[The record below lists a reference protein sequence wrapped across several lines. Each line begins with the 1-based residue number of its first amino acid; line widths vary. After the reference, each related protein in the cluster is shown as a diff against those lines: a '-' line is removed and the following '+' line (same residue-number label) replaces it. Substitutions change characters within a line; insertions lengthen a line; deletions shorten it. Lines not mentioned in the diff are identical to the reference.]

1 MKLLGVMDGDGDAE
15 RLWREEGACIIAMDF
30 PLRRA
35 AIELYGLSDAEAFG
49 GADCRVE
56 RHGATV
62 ADLVARIEAA
72 VGRGVVRQRI
82 ADLLDV
88 ARHSEG
94 VAVLTGLRDE
104 DRDWLAGMGGTL
116 L

>member
-1 MKLLGVMDGDGDAE
+1 MKLLGVMGGDGGAD

-35 AIELYGLSDAEAFG
+35 AVELYGLSDAEAF

-62 ADLVARIEAA
+62 ADLRARIEAA
-72 VGRGVVRQRI
+72 IGRGVVRQRI

-88 ARHSEG
+88 ARPSEG
-94 VAVLTGLRDE
+94 VAILTGLRE
-104 DRDWLAGMGGTL
+104 DDMDWFTGMGGTL

>member
-1 MKLLGVMDGDGDAE
+1 MKLLGVVGEGDDVE
-15 RLWREEGACIIAMDF
+15 QPWREEGACVIDMEY

-49 GADCRVE
+49 ADCWVE
-56 RHGATV
+56 RYGATV
-62 ADLVARIEAA
+62 ADLLARIEAA
-72 VGRGVVRQRI
+72 IGRATVRQRI

-94 VAVLTGLRDE
+94 VAVLTGLQDE
-104 DRDWLAGMGGTL
+104 DREWLEGMGGRL
-116 L
+116 I

>member
-1 MKLLGVMDGDGDAE
+1 MKLLGVMGGDGDAE
-15 RLWREEGACIIAMDF
+15 RLWREEGACVINMDY

-35 AIELYGLSDAEAFG
+35 AVELYGLSDAEAFG
-49 GADCRVE
+49 GVDCRVE
-56 RHGATV
+56 RHGA
-62 ADLVARIEAA
+62 ARH
-72 VGRGVVRQRI
+72 RI

-104 DRDWLAGMGGTL
+104 DRDWFAGMGGTL

>member
-1 MKLLGVMDGDGDAE
+1 MKLLGVMGGDGGAE
-15 RLWREEGACIIAMDF
+15 RMWREVGACVINRDY

-35 AIELYGLSDAEAFG
+35 AVELYGLSDAEAF

-72 VGRGVVRQRI
+72 VGRGVVRRRI

-104 DRDWLAGMGGTL
+104 DRDWLAGIGGKL